1 MGRLTRM
8 HLGDILVVPIQ
19 EELHD
24 TAAEEAGEKI
34 IREADDSNIKGIA
47 IDISALDIVDSF
59 LGRLLQKIAWGLRA
73 MGKEVILV
81 GIQPE
86 VAVALVELGLYLE
99 EIDTAFE
106 LDSALEKLRE
116 KIDKS
121 FA

>member
-1 MGRLTRM
+1 MARLTRM

-34 IREADDSNIKGIA
+34 IREADNSNIKGVA

-59 LGRLLQKIAWGLRA
+59 LGRLLEKIAWGLRA

-81 GIQPE
+81 GIQPA

-99 EIDTAFE
+99 DIDTAFE
-106 LDSALEKLRE
+106 LDSALEKLRAKLYE
-116 KIDKS
+116 DS
-121 FA
+121 